1 MMNSVPTLSYWICS
15 TPRVGS
21 TLLCHLLASTGVAG
35 KPEEIF
41 LEENVETKKD
51 LWGVASFDEYLEAV
65 FQKGSSPNGV
75 FGVKMAPGVVFKYLE
90 DQIRTIPR
98 WSHGDFSIYE
108 ILNSIFPNLKFIW
121 LTRRNK
127 VRQAVSWWKAIQTSE
142 WRRFRD
148 EETRVGGRLEYVF
161 ESIDH
166 LFNESVMLDAS
177 WQNHFEHWDVQP
189 LTLVYEDY
197 VHDFKGTVE
206 AVLSYL
212 GIDDMNEFQ
221 SSKIGMVKQADEL
234 SDEWVQWYKEEK
246 QREWPNVAWSS

>member
-35 KPEEIF
+35 KPEEFF

-98 WSHGDFSIYE
+98 WSHEDFSIYE

-121 LTRRNK
+121 RVMSLN
-127 VRQAVSWWKAIQTSE
+127 WWQI
-142 WRRFRD
+142 
-148 EETRVGGRLEYVF
+148 
-161 ESIDH
+161 
-166 LFNESVMLDAS
+166 
-177 WQNHFEHWDVQP
+177 
-189 LTLVYEDY
+189 
-197 VHDFKGTVE
+197 GT
-206 AVLSYL
+206 
-212 GIDDMNEFQ
+212 
-221 SSKIGMVKQADEL
+221 
-234 SDEWVQWYKEEK
+234 
-246 QREWPNVAWSS
+246 